1 MAGDTR
7 ESGGPIGGGRGR
19 ARAGGPRGGIERGVA
34 SEHVKE
40 CVRAGVSAPERH
52 HHRCYLNVFVGGRR
66 GGGVINVQVEESHTE
81 RALTNSFAGAR
92 YGFTSREEVA
102 RARETEE
109 GRGGRER
116 ARDGAG
122 RKRACECER
131 ARDRNVINAG
141 PRDRRQTKIINIYRP
156 RFARVCPIETQY
168 SLRRPSLM
176 QTHRVRAT
184 IAKFRPYANRANSI
198 MLITLNSPEQ
208 LFAFL
213 HFFFFLF
220 LFHKAAI

>member
-1 MAGDTR
+1 MGSLCA
-7 ESGGPIGGGRGR
+7 GRG
-19 ARAGGPRGGIERGVA
+19 
-34 SEHVKE
+34 K
-40 CVRAGVSAPERH
+40 
-52 HHRCYLNVFVGGRR
+52 
-66 GGGVINVQVEESHTE
+66 HTE

-92 YGFTSREEVA
+92 YGFTRLQGGE
-102 RARETEE
+102 RGRR
-109 GRGGRER
+109 GRGGARGRDAGQKQACERER
-116 ARDGAG
+116 T
-122 RKRACECER
+122 
-131 ARDRNVINAG
+131 RDRNVINAG

-213 HFFFFLF
+213 LFFSFS
-220 LFHKAAI
+220 

>member
-1 MAGDTR
+1 M
-7 ESGGPIGGGRGR
+7 RGR
-19 ARAGGPRGGIERGVA
+19 DHDAGQKQACE
-34 SEHVKE
+34 
-40 CVRAGVSAPERH
+40 
-52 HHRCYLNVFVGGRR
+52 
-66 GGGVINVQVEESHTE
+66 
-81 RALTNSFAGAR
+81 
-92 YGFTSREEVA
+92 
-102 RARETEE
+102 
-109 GRGGRER
+109 RER
-116 ARDGAG
+116 T
-122 RKRACECER
+122 
-131 ARDRNVINAG
+131 RDRNVINAG

-213 HFFFFLF
+213 LFFLF
-220 LFHKAAI
+220 TKLLPNKPPHEHTSLTDINVVGGEEHRGVLNGNNSVFPLG

>member
-1 MAGDTR
+1 MVG
-7 ESGGPIGGGRGR
+7 SLCVGRG
-19 ARAGGPRGGIERGVA
+19 
-34 SEHVKE
+34 K
-40 CVRAGVSAPERH
+40 
-52 HHRCYLNVFVGGRR
+52 
-66 GGGVINVQVEESHTE
+66 HTE
-81 RALTNSFAGAR
+81 RALTNSFVGAR
-92 YGFTSREEVA
+92 YGFTRE
-102 RARETEE
+102 RKLREREREKE
-109 GRGGRER
+109 GREGERER
-116 ARDGAG
+116 ERERKVERGRRTERHDAG
-122 RKRACECER
+122 QKQACERER
-131 ARDRNVINAG
+131 TRDRNVINAA

-213 HFFFFLF
+213 FFFLF
-220 LFHKAAI
+220 TKRLLDKPPRASDRLH

>member
-1 MAGDTR
+1 M
-7 ESGGPIGGGRGR
+7 
-19 ARAGGPRGGIERGVA
+19 
-34 SEHVKE
+34 
-40 CVRAGVSAPERH
+40 
-52 HHRCYLNVFVGGRR
+52 
-66 GGGVINVQVEESHTE
+66 
-81 RALTNSFAGAR
+81 
-92 YGFTSREEVA
+92 
-102 RARETEE
+102 
-109 GRGGRER
+109 GGREGER
-116 ARDGAG
+116 ETMRDRSG
-122 RKRACECER
+122 RACERER
-131 ARDRNVINAG
+131 TRDRNVINAG

-213 HFFFFLF
+213 LFFFLF
-220 LFHKAAI
+220 IKRLPDKPPHNTHTHTRTHRTCISIVGGREYSVLNG